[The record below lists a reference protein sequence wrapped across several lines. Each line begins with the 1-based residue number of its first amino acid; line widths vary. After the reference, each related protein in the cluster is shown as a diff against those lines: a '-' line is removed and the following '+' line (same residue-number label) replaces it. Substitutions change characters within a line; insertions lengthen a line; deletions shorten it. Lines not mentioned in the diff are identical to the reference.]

1 MSEAI
6 NKLCVETLS
15 QPIFGFLFSIGVIY
29 VIFLFFKTF
38 GLDLLRGILELLSLI
53 FSRKEVTKD
62 ISKVI
67 KTNSTLEKENT
78 ENVCPRCGSKL
89 VKRNGKYGEFLGC
102 LNFPNCK
109 YTRNIKNI
117 DKEKI

>member
-38 GLDLLRGILELLSLI
+38 GLDLLKGILELLSLI
-53 FSRKEVTKD
+53 FNRKKVTKD
-62 ISKVI
+62 ISKVTE
-67 KTNSTLEKENT
+67 TNLTLEKENT
-78 ENVCPRCGSKL
+78 ENICPKL
-89 VKRNGKYGEFLGC
+89 VKRNGKYGEFFGC
-102 LNFPNCK
+102 SSFPKCK
-109 YTRNIKNI
+109 YTKNI
-117 DKEKI
+117 N